1 MLNNKDK
8 KYLRS
13 LGMNIEPIVQVGKN
27 GVNESVLFSLNEA
40 LTAREL
46 VKIKVLKNCFEEIC
60 KTLADGELPTLALSR
75 LVSFNTSD
83 TASNKLVLV
92 SRTLVRSARYK
103 IYALAVA
110 A

>member
-46 VKIKVLKNCFEEIC
+46 VKIKVLKNCFEEMDEIAPI
-60 KTLADGELPTLALSR
+60 KR
-75 LVSFNTSD
+75 N
-83 TASNKLVLV
+83 
-92 SRTLVRSARYK
+92 R
-103 IYALAVA
+103 
-110 A
+110 